1 MSKMG
6 SHCSFG
12 HLKHKLR
19 PKEKPRVKTGSQIA
33 NLTPDQ
39 KKSGIDLIYLVAG
52 DVPHIVGKLLMRATT
67 LLQTASRSEVW
78 LQSYAA
84 SKSRKSWLAQF
95 RDSHAGVR
103 RESRESR
110 DKKAISM
117 WAPWNGAE
125 YIIGSKV
132 VAYSRGPGCGVSCGP
147 KCPWLV
153 PTPKGVPECELTTLW
168 FVLDA
173 NSRLIY

>member
-19 PKEKPRVKTGSQIA
+19 PKKRPGVKTGSQIA

-39 KKSGIDLIYLVAG
+39 KKSGINPIYLAAG
-52 DVPHIVGKLLMRATT
+52 NVPHIVGKLSTRVTT
-67 LLQTASRSEVW
+67 LLQTASRYEVCS
-78 LQSYAA
+78 QSYAA
-84 SKSRKSWLAQF
+84 SKLRESWLAQF
-95 RDSHAGVR
+95 RDSHAGVP
-103 RESRESR
+103 RESQESR

-117 WAPWNGAE
+117 WAPWRGAE

-132 VAYSRGPGCGVSCGP
+132 VAYSRGPGRGESCVKVHVACPQHLRVSRN
-147 KCPWLV
+147 V
-153 PTPKGVPECELTTLW
+153 
-168 FVLDA
+168 
-173 NSRLIY
+173 N